1 MNILQRKLF
10 YFANKTKKL
19 LYLPEKLKQTQTT
32 MKHNFGAG
40 PCILPQ
46 EVFQEAAKAV
56 LEFNNTGLSILEIS
70 HRSKEFE
77 EVVAETES
85 LVRELLNVPENYSV
99 LFLQGGASQQF
110 AMIPMN
116 LLPEGGKAAYLD
128 TGVWAS
134 KAAKEAKNFGQIEIV
149 GSSKDS
155 NYTYIPKD
163 FEIPADATYFHYTS
177 NNTIYGTEIFEKPKT
192 SIPTVVD
199 MSSDIL
205 SREINVADFDLI
217 YAGAQKNM
225 GPAGVTL
232 VIVKNDLLGKSGR
245 TVPSIFNY
253 NEHIKA
259 GSMYNTPPVYSIF
272 VSMLNL
278 RWLKAKGG
286 IKTIEQ
292 ENIIKARTL
301 YDEIERNPF
310 FKGTAAVED
319 RSRMNITFVMDTPE
333 LEAEFL
339 ALAKERNLIGIKG
352 HRSVGG
358 FRASVYNA
366 LTITSIN
373 ALVDA
378 MREFEESHN

>member
-1 MNILQRKLF
+1 
-10 YFANKTKKL
+10 
-19 LYLPEKLKQTQTT
+19 

-46 EVFQEAAKAV
+46 EVFQEAAQAV
-56 LEFNNTGLSILEIS
+56 LDFNNTGLSILEIS

-77 EVVAETES
+77 EVVKETES
-85 LVRELLNVPENYSV
+85 LVRELLNVPENYSI

-110 AMIPMN
+110 AMVPMN

-128 TGVWAS
+128 TGVWAT

-149 GSSKDS
+149 ASSKDK

-163 FEIPADATYFHYTS
+163 FEVPSDAAYFHFTS
-177 NNTIYGTEIFEKPKT
+177 NNTIYGTEVFEKPKT
-192 SIPTVVD
+192 NVPTVVD
-199 MSSDIL
+199 MSSDIF
-205 SREINVADFDLI
+205 SREINVSDYDLI

-232 VIVKNDLLGKSGR
+232 VIIKNDILGKTGR
-245 TVPSIFNY
+245 TIPTIFNY
-253 NEHIKA
+253 ESHINA
-259 GSMYNTPPVYSIF
+259 GSMYNTPPVYSIY

-286 IKTIEQ
+286 VKAIEQ

-301 YDEIERNPF
+301 YAEIDRNPF
-310 FKGTAAVED
+310 FKGTAEEQD
-319 RSRMNITFVMDTPE
+319 RSRMNVTFVMDTPE

-339 ALAKERNLIGIKG
+339 ALAKERGLVGIKG

-358 FRASVYNA
+358 FRASIYNA
-366 LTITSIN
+366 LSITSIN

-378 MREFEESHN
+378 MREFEESHK

>member
-1 MNILQRKLF
+1 
-10 YFANKTKKL
+10 
-19 LYLPEKLKQTQTT
+19 

-46 EVFQEAAKAV
+46 EVFQEASQAV
-56 LEFNNTGLSILEIS
+56 LNFNNTGLSILEIS

-77 EVVAETES
+77 EVVVETER
-85 LVRELLNVPENYSV
+85 LVRELLNVPQNYSI

-110 AMIPMN
+110 AMVPMN
-116 LLPEGGKAAYLD
+116 LLPEGGKAAYFD
-128 TGVWAS
+128 TGVWAT
-134 KAAKEAKNFGQIEIV
+134 KAAKEAKKFGQVEIV
-149 GSSKDS
+149 ASSSDK
-155 NYTYIPKD
+155 NYNYIPKD
-163 FEIPADATYFHYTS
+163 IQVPSDASYFHYTS
-177 NNTIYGTEIFEKPKT
+177 NNTIYGTEVFDKPRT
-192 SIPTVVD
+192 NVPTVVD

-205 SREINVADFDLI
+205 SREIDINEFDLI

-232 VIVKNDLLGKSGR
+232 VIIKDDVLGKSGR
-245 TVPSIFNY
+245 VIPSIFDY
-253 NEHIKA
+253 ESHIKA
-259 GSMYNTPPVYSIF
+259 GSLYNTPPVFAIY

-286 IKTIEQ
+286 VAVMEQ

-301 YDEIERNPF
+301 YDEIDRNPF

-319 RSRMNITFVMDTPE
+319 RSRMNVTFVMENPE
-333 LEAEFL
+333 HEAEFL

-358 FRASVYNA
+358 FRASIYNA
-366 LTITSIN
+366 LTLTSIN
-373 ALVDA
+373 ALIDT
-378 MREFEESHN
+378 MKEFEDKHK

>member
-1 MNILQRKLF
+1 
-10 YFANKTKKL
+10 
-19 LYLPEKLKQTQTT
+19 

-46 EVFQEAAKAV
+46 EVFQEAAQAV
-56 LEFNNTGLSILEIS
+56 LDFNNTGLSILEIS

-77 EVVAETES
+77 EVVKETES
-85 LVRELLNVPENYSV
+85 LVRELLNVPENYSI

-110 AMIPMN
+110 AMVPMN

-128 TGVWAS
+128 TGVWAT

-149 GSSKDS
+149 ASSKDK

-163 FEIPADATYFHYTS
+163 FEVPSDAAYFHFTS
-177 NNTIYGTEIFEKPKT
+177 NNTIYGTEVFEKPKT
-192 SIPTVVD
+192 NVPTVVD
-199 MSSDIL
+199 MSSDIF
-205 SREINVADFDLI
+205 SREINVSDYDLI

-232 VIVKNDLLGKSGR
+232 VIIKNDILGKTGR
-245 TVPSIFNY
+245 TIPTIFNY
-253 NEHIKA
+253 ESHINA
-259 GSMYNTPPVYSIF
+259 GSMYNTPPVYSIY

-286 IKTIEQ
+286 VKAIEQ

-301 YDEIERNPF
+301 YAEIDRNPF
-310 FKGTAAVED
+310 FKGTAEVED
-319 RSRMNITFVMDTPE
+319 RSRMNVTFVMDTPE

-339 ALAKERNLIGIKG
+339 ALAKERGLVGIKG

-358 FRASVYNA
+358 FRASIYNA
-366 LTITSIN
+366 LSITSIN

-378 MREFEESHN
+378 MREFEESHK

>member
-1 MNILQRKLF
+1 
-10 YFANKTKKL
+10 
-19 LYLPEKLKQTQTT
+19 

-40 PCILPQ
+40 PCILPK
-46 EVFQEAAKAV
+46 EVFEEASKAV
-56 LEFNNTGLSILEIS
+56 IDFNGTGLSILEIS

-85 LVRELLNVPENYSV
+85 LVRELLNVPSGYSV

-110 AMIPMN
+110 AMVPLN
-116 LLPEGGKAAYLD
+116 LLPETGKASYLD

-134 KAAKEAKNFGQIEIV
+134 KAAKEAKRIGQVEV
-149 GSSKDS
+149 VASSSDK
-155 NYTYIPKD
+155 NYSYVPKD
-163 FEIPADATYFHYTS
+163 YLIPSDSSYFHYTS
-177 NNTIYGTEIFEKPKT
+177 NNTIYGTEVFEKPKT
-192 SIPTVVD
+192 SVPNVVD

-205 SREINVADFDLI
+205 SRTIDVSEFSLI

-232 VIVKNDLLGKSGR
+232 VIIKDELFGKSGR
-245 TVPSIFNY
+245 TLPTIFEY
-253 NEHIKA
+253 EAHAKA
-259 GSMYNTPPVYSIF
+259 GSMYNTPPVFSIY

-286 IKTIEQ
+286 IDVIEQ

-301 YDEIERNPF
+301 YDEIDRNPF
-310 FKGTAAVED
+310 FKGPAAVED

-366 LTITSIN
+366 LTISSIN
-373 ALVDA
+373 ALVDT
-378 MREFEESHN
+378 MREFEERKK

>member
-1 MNILQRKLF
+1 
-10 YFANKTKKL
+10 
-19 LYLPEKLKQTQTT
+19 

-46 EVFQEAAKAV
+46 EVFQEASKAV
-56 LEFNNTGLSILEIS
+56 LDFNNTGLSILEIS

-77 EVVAETES
+77 EVVTETES

-110 AMIPMN
+110 AMVPMN

-128 TGVWAS
+128 TGVWAT
-134 KAAKEAKNFGQIEIV
+134 KAAKEAKNIGQVEIV
-149 GSSKDS
+149 ASSKDS

-163 FEIPADATYFHYTS
+163 FSVPLDATYFHFTS
-177 NNTIYGTEIFEKPKT
+177 NNTIYGTEFFAKPET
-192 SIPTVVD
+192 TVPVVVD
-199 MSSDIL
+199 MSSDIF
-205 SREINVADFDLI
+205 SREINVADYDLI

-232 VIVKNDLLGKSGR
+232 VIVKNDLLGKTGK
-245 TVPSIFNY
+245 TIPSIFNY
-253 NEHIKA
+253 QEHIKA
-259 GSMYNTPPVYSIF
+259 NSMYNTPPVFSIY

-286 IKTIEQ
+286 VPTMEQ

-319 RSRMNITFVMDTPE
+319 RSRMNVTFVMDTPE

-358 FRASVYNA
+358 FRASIYNA

-378 MREFEESHN
+378 MKEFEERYK